1 MRGSFIIVGFF
12 VVGLFLGLYVDFLLP
27 VVESDITIYVLYAL
41 MFTVGISIGCDK
53 KALNSLRNQDLKV
66 ILLPLGTI
74 FGTIIAATLVS
85 PLIFGVRLT
94 DVIAIS
100 GGFGYYSLSSIILT
114 EYRGAEI
121 GTIALVANIAREI
134 IALLAAPL
142 LLRYFGRLAPISAAG
157 ATSLDTLL
165 PIITRFSGKEFVVI
179 SIFHGLVLEL
189 TVPVLV
195 TFLAQL

>member
-1 MRGSFIIVGFF
+1 MKGSLIIVGFF
-12 VVGLFLGLYVDFLLP
+12 VIGVFLGINIDMLLP
-27 VVESDITIYVLYAL
+27 IVESDITIYVLYAL
-41 MFTVGISIGCDK
+41 MLTVGISIGSDK
-53 KALNSLRNQDLKV
+53 KALDALRNQDLKV
-66 ILLPLGTI
+66 ILLPIGTI
-74 FGTIIAATLVS
+74 LGTIIAAVIIS

-121 GTIALVANIAREI
+121 GTIALVTNIAREI

-142 LLRYFGRLAPISAAG
+142 LLKYFGRLAPISAAG

-189 TVPVLV
+189 TVPILV